1 MTLHYKTGK
10 TAARPDAIKFK
21 FSKYLDKKE
30 LKLPHHPENFGHE
43 GVIARKDWKML
54 GNDTVG
60 DCVFAGA
67 AHETRMWGYMGGVHG
82 GAWFRDKD
90 VLSDYSALTG
100 YDPSRTDAN
109 GNNPTD
115 QGTDMQKAAS
125 YRRTVGIVDGHGRRH
140 KVSAYLALEPGN
152 IEQHLQA
159 LYLFGAVGL
168 GIKFPRVF
176 MRQFNNNM
184 PWTYTPDGW
193 DIESGHYIPLVAK
206 RKEWLHTV
214 TWGQIQPMDVE
225 AWKKVSDE
233 SVVYLSEEMLVN
245 GKSPEA
251 FDYAALQA
259 DLNALTS
266 VA

>member
-1 MTLHYKTGK
+1 MTLHYKLGK
-10 TAARPDAIKFK
+10 TPARPDAIKLK
-21 FSKYLDKKE
+21 FSKYLEAKE
-30 LKLPHHPENFGHE
+30 LKLPKHPENFGHE
-43 GVIARKDWKML
+43 GVIGRKDWGML
-54 GNDTVG
+54 GNDKYG
-60 DCVFAGA
+60 DCVWAGA

-90 VLSDYSALTG
+90 VLSDYSAATG
-100 YDPSRTDAN
+100 FDPAKSETDN
-109 GNNPTD
+109 
-115 QGTDMQKAAS
+115 GTDMQKAAS

-152 IEQHLQA
+152 LEQHLQA

-168 GIKFPRVF
+168 GIRFPVAF
-176 MRQFNNNM
+176 MDQFNRGQ
-184 PWTYTPDGW
+184 PWAYVPGSSW
-193 DIESGHYIPLVAK
+193 KIEGGHYIPLVAK
-206 RKEWLHTV
+206 RKDYLHTV

-225 AWKKVSDE
+225 AWKKVGDE

-251 FDYAALQA
+251 FDYTALQA